1 MRTRSSSSS
10 SSSKANDDD
19 DDDDDD
25 VFFFFALHYSGW
37 CCLPPPANP
46 QKHSIFAF
54 LFRELVLPKSEKK
67 TTWRRRRWRYQKLV
81 FYVEES
87 ESSVVN
93 TSPLF
98 YEEFEYS
105 KRHNDDDESR
115 IERITWRR
123 VLSET
128 VRVKLSTDLLLGF
141 KILNTIVL
149 LLLLIGD

>member
-1 MRTRSSSSS
+1 MRTRSSSSSSSS

-19 DDDDDD
+19 D
-25 VFFFFALHYSGW
+25 VFFFFFALHYSGW

-46 QKHSIFAF
+46 QKHSLAF
-54 LFRELVLPKSEKK
+54 LFREVLPKTREKK